1 MRSVTAAEARRLD
14 VETIANGTPGIV
26 LMERAAA
33 QVAAEVVRVLA
44 RRPAL
49 GAEVVVVA
57 GTGNNGGDGFET
69 ARLLLS
75 SGRVGRVSTLLVGSG
90 PDRLPADARTV
101 YERLCSAAVTPIA
114 VTTEDGLEP
123 IRRATLVVDALF
135 GTGLSRP
142 VGTESLEAAAIR
154 MMNAGPFVVA
164 VDIPSGLRG
173 SDGEVSG
180 PHVAADVTVTF
191 GCPKIA
197 HVLLPAASGCGRV
210 VVAPVGLRGE
220 DHEEEEGTGPE
231 VVTARDV
238 GRLLPR
244 RSPESHKGTFGTVCV
259 VGGAVGMAGAPA
271 LAARA
276 AFRSGVGKVVVS
288 APEEVRP
295 IVHGLCPE
303 ATTAPDG
310 VDPSTFQA
318 LAVGPGLGTTER
330 SERVFRQALGS
341 GIAAVFDAD
350 ALNLAAGRP
359 EVFARAARTVLTP
372 HPGEAARLLGVST
385 KQVGRDRKG
394 AALELASRSGAAVV
408 LKGFRSIVATPEG
421 EVWFVLA
428 GNPGMATGG
437 SGDVL
442 TGVIGAFLAR
452 GLTARDAAAAGAY
465 LHGLAGDLATEA
477 LGEDGVIASDIV
489 ENLPAAFSFL
499 PRFRNAQPTR

>member
-14 VETIANGTPGIV
+14 AETIASGTPGIV
-26 LMERAAA
+26 LMERAAT

-75 SGRVGRVSTLLVGSG
+75 GGRVGRVSTLLLGSG

-101 YERLCSAAVTPIA
+101 YERLRSAAGPPIV

-123 IRRATLVVDALF
+123 IRRATLVIDALF

-142 VGTESLEAAAIR
+142 VGAESLEAAAIR
-154 MMNAGPFVVA
+154 MMNAGSFVVA

-173 SDGEVSG
+173 GDGEVSG

-191 GCPKIA
+191 GCPKVA
-197 HVLLPAASGCGRV
+197 HVLLPAAGGCGRV
-210 VVAPVGLRGE
+210 VVASVGLRGE
-220 DHEEEEGTGPE
+220 DDEEKGTGPE
-231 VVTARDV
+231 VVTARDA

-244 RSPESHKGTFGTVCV
+244 RGPESHKGTFGTVCV

-276 AFRSGVGKVVVS
+276 AFRSGAGKVVVS

-310 VDPSTFQA
+310 VDPSPFQA

-341 GIAAVFDAD
+341 DIAAVFDAD

-385 KQVGRDRKG
+385 TQVGRDRKG
-394 AALELASRSGAAVV
+394 AALELARRSGAAVV

-452 GLTARDAAAAGAY
+452 GLMARDAAAAGAY
-465 LHGLAGDLATEA
+465 LHSLAGDLATEA

-489 ENLPAAFSFL
+489 DRLPEAFVSL
-499 PRFRNAQPTR
+499 RRYGNAEAVR